1 MREVNEEVS
10 LNLIMVTR
18 NFGKYFFLVDTKLIV
33 DSKGELQKLRV
44 NAKHLLKCKR
54 NEDRRRLIVKLNR
67 DVSEDLTGLIN
78 NKGNLYKVRLSKIY
92 NRTSRLCYLCFMQKK
107 CRRGIIAV

>member
-44 NAKHLLKCKR
+44 NAK
-54 NEDRRRLIVKLNR
+54 
-67 DVSEDLTGLIN
+67 
-78 NKGNLYKVRLSKIY
+78 NLV
-92 NRTSRLCYLCFMQKK
+92 
-107 CRRGIIAV
+107 

>member
-1 MREVNEEVS
+1 MREVKEEVS

-44 NAKHLLKCKR
+44 NAKNLLKCKR

-78 NKGNLYKVRLSKIY
+78 NKGNLYKIRLSKIY
-92 NRTSRLCYLCFMQKK
+92 NRTSRLCFACVL
-107 CRRGIIAV
+107 CRRNAEGD